1 MTQLLELFDT
11 VLIWQI
17 LSALLA
23 IGLMLNLIIGHK
35 SRIQRWRKRRVKK
48 AMQHSGITGYQER
61 VEALAKQNAEL
72 IRAPHD
78 TSGINVEMGLHNGE
92 RDTQGEEEDLGEIEF
107 EDLPNNVVPLE
118 IQRGGQPK
126 VRISDK
132 SDYGLEDYIMGKPTQ
147 SELDKAIQS
156 AAAMRESGADD
167 KYMAKCLLNLNYRN
181 QLLEKVLQH
190 AELYVHG
197 GSDPNEHKLLLK
209 AIKDVQEAGQAV
221 KHDRDG
227 LDGTFMIS

>member
-1 MTQLLELFDT
+1 MTQIAELLESTL
-11 VLIWQI
+11 LWQA

-23 IGLMLNLIIGHK
+23 LGLIINLFLGHK

-48 AMQHSGITGYQER
+48 AMQHSGISDYQER
-61 VEALAKQNAEL
+61 VEALAKENAEL

-92 RDTQGEEEDLGEIEF
+92 RDRQGEEESLGEIEF
-107 EDLPNNVVPLE
+107 DPLPNNVVPLE
-118 IQRGGQPK
+118 IQKGEQRRMS
-126 VRISDK
+126 VVDTD
-132 SDYGLEDYIMGKPTQ
+132 DYALEDYIMGKPTQ
-147 SELDKAIQS
+147 SELDKAIQT

-167 KYMAKCLLNLNYRN
+167 KYVAKCLLNLNYRN

-197 GSDPNEHKLLLK
+197 GSDPHEHKLLLK

-221 KHDRDG
+221 RHDR
-227 LDGTFMIS
+227 DGTFMIS